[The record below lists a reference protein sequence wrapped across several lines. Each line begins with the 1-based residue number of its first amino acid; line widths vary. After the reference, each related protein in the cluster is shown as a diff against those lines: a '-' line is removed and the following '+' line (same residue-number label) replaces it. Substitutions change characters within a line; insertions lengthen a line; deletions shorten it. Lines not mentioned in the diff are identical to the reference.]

1 MQKSR
6 LGESKFMEKIGLEG
20 NFGAVLTLSWLVRL
34 KIGVKMSKLTPLG
47 GPRGTKL
54 ALKGALGAPKEA
66 PRAPKRAWLTL
77 TKLQDSC
84 KTAATGL
91 NDGGGLPKVSK

>member
-1 MQKSR
+1 MEGIAKIDVGR
-6 LGESKFMEKIGLEG
+6 VKNHEKISLEG

-66 PRAPKRAWLTL
+66 PRAPKRA
-77 TKLQDSC
+77 
-84 KTAATGL
+84 
-91 NDGGGLPKVSK
+91 